1 MLDAQGKNHR
11 ELHEDGDAD
20 EDGVDFVSP
29 GYFAAHIMVSGTLP
43 FDIF

>member
-1 MLDAQGKNHR
+1 MLDGKSQDYGKR
-11 ELHEDGDAD
+11 LEDGDAD